1 MTDREKIRKAFGEGD
16 GILRMAPNW
25 VPRPFNRPG
34 RRLRLHPDDYFAMG
48 MERGAIVERWF
59 SSITRVETAGAGPR
73 EGLSFVNVDDD
84 IGHAVLFRDFIDE
97 LGADLIGQELMDRY
111 GTWPMYSKFYDYMQ
125 PLFHHIHHGEEACRR
140 YGNVKPKHEHYFFP
154 KQYNPHLGEMPVTYF
169 GFDPSVTRREVRE
182 RLSDYAKRDIHI
194 TELSRA
200 FRMELDTGWYTP
212 AGVVHAPASLC
223 TYEPQWNSDVMAMWE
238 NVVNGEVF
246 GPGALSGYVPEKDRD
261 DLDVI
266 MDVADWELNTCPDY
280 RERFFR
286 RPIPEGRGDAF
297 VQEWVCYGNS
307 YVAAKRLTVQPGGE
321 AAVPDAAAYGCVVI
335 QGRGSFGAHPCESPT
350 FIRYGAL
357 SADEFFVS
365 RDAAKKGVLVR
376 NASRYEPLV
385 ILKHFGP
392 DCGIPQVEAMGKP
405 FPRPRRQDP

>member
-1 MTDREKIRKAFGEGD
+1 MNHTETIRSAFSQGKGV
-16 GILRMAPNW
+16 LRMAPTW

-34 RRLRLHPDDYFAMG
+34 RRIRLHPDDYFAMG

-59 SSITRVETAGAGPR
+59 SSITHVETQGAGPN
-73 EGLSFVNVDDD
+73 EGMSFVNVDDNPD
-84 IGHAVLFRDFIDE
+84 NTVLFKDFVDL
-97 LGADLIGQELMDRY
+97 LGKELIGRELMDKY

-140 YGNVKPKHEHYFFP
+140 YGDVKPKHEHYFFP
-154 KQYNPHLGEMPVTYF
+154 KQYNPHPGEMPVTYF
-169 GFDPSVTRREVRE
+169 GFDPSVSQEEVKE
-182 RLSDYAKRDIHI
+182 RLRDYSKRDIHI

-200 FRMELDTGWYTP
+200 FRLELDTGWYTP
-212 AGVVHAPASLC
+212 AGVLHAPGSLC

-246 GPGALSGYVPEKDRD
+246 GHDSLAGYIPKEKQD

-266 MDVADWELNTCPDY
+266 FDVADWELNITTDY

-286 RPIPEGRGDAF
+286 RPIADQEGDGF
-297 VQEWVCYGNS
+297 VQNWICYGNA
-307 YVAAKRLTVQPGGE
+307 YVAAKSLTVDPGRE
-321 AAVPDAAAYGCVVI
+321 AVITDSAAYGCVVI
-335 QGRGSFGAHPCESPT
+335 QGHGSFGEFGCESPT
-350 FIRYGAL
+350 YLRYGQL

-365 RDAAKKGVLVR
+365 QEAAKSGIRVV
-376 NASRYEPLV
+376 NGSRYEPLV

-392 DCGIPQVEAMGKP
+392 DCGIPQVEAMSKP
-405 FPRPRRQDP
+405 YPKA